1 MLLPAL
7 LCYSGF
13 TALCLSMERHYS
25 DLLAG
30 KPSAQRRRGL
40 KIAGWLLLVIA
51 GWLAVDSRG
60 WAMGLVEWTAA
71 LMGSAVLLVFLMP
84 YKPRWILPLAGV
96 GLFVGAALAAKG
108 LRG

>member
-25 DLLAG
+25 ELLAG
-30 KPSAQRRRGL
+30 KPSVQRRRGL
-40 KIAGWLLLVIA
+40 KITGWLLLVMA
-51 GWLAVDSRG
+51 GWLAVASRG

-84 YKPRWILPLAGV
+84 YKPRWILPLAGA
-96 GLFVGAALAAKG
+96 GLLVAAALAAIPVT
-108 LRG
+108 

>member
-30 KPSAQRRRGL
+30 KPSVQRRRGL

-51 GWLAVDSRG
+51 CWLAVATRG

-96 GLFVGAALAAKG
+96 GLLLVPLVALFV
-108 LRG
+108 

>member
-30 KPSAQRRRGL
+30 KPSMQRRRGL
-40 KIAGWLLLVIA
+40 KITGWLLLVVA
-51 GWLAVDSRG
+51 GWLAVATRG

-84 YKPRWILPLAGV
+84 YKPRWILPLASA
-96 GLFVGAALAAKG
+96 GLLVAAALAAI
-108 LRG
+108 LVT